1 MSKSQLAFT
10 CSKLIETLEQEKKY
24 LHISHLVLVFL
35 LVTMSMQV
43 LAYHQQC
50 LPEILQI
57 GMFNGVYLGIFN
69 EVCWGMFNEVC
80 CGMFNEA
87 IIQETKF
94 LPSL

>member
-35 LVTMSMQV
+35 LVTMSMQL
-43 LAYHQQC
+43 LACHQQC

-57 GMFNGVYLGIFN
+57 GMFN
-69 EVCWGMFNEVC
+69 EVC
-80 CGMFNEA
+80 CGMFNKA
-87 IIQETKF
+87 MIQEAKF
-94 LPSL
+94 LPSF